1 MTIREQRRA
10 DGLCL
15 YCGQPNDR
23 LPKGICTA
31 CANRHSALVSEGQR
45 KHQPEPTGDGPDPAP
60 ADDTLKTAPMLP
72 RRLTSA
78 IEGDLLR
85 LTFTDAGLTT
95 VVLGLSRA
103 MIHVLV
109 QELAAAVEIQTAR
122 ARRPPATSLRIV

>member
-10 DGLCL
+10 QGLCL

-31 CANRHSALVSEGQR
+31 CANRHSALVMEGQQKR
-45 KHQPEPTGDGPDPAP
+45 QPEPTRAVPNAAP
-60 ADDTLKTAPMLP
+60 VDDTPGPVPMLP
-72 RRLTSA
+72 RRLTSS
-78 IEGDLLR
+78 IEGELLR

-109 QELAAAVEIQTAR
+109 QELAAAVELQAER
-122 ARRPPATSLRIV
+122 ARRPAASLRVV